1 MNPQE
6 CLSQLREL
14 CLDILAGPPS
24 VTPASEMAALFELL
38 DEWIMQGGSLP
49 IEWHVAQALKLQY
62 VPRRHP
68 CHEEDF

>member
-24 VTPASEMAALFELL
+24 ITPASEMASLFEQL
-38 DEWIMQGGSLP
+38 DEWIMRGGSLP
-49 IEWHVAQALKLQY
+49 IEWHVVQSLKLQY
-62 VPRRHP
+62 APRRRSL
-68 CHEEDF
+68 CRED

>member
-24 VTPASEMAALFELL
+24 VTPASEMAALFEQL

-49 IEWHVAQALKLQY
+49 LEWQVVQTLKLQY
-62 VPRRHP
+62 VPHRRSF
-68 CHEEDF
+68 CHED